1 MNDRMNRC
9 NAHAQRN
16 SQVQPANRNRGSV
29 RRYKALAYRH
39 NFNLAAMAQNVFA
52 ARGFFA
58 HASASS
64 IPQ

>member
-1 MNDRMNRC
+1 
-9 NAHAQRN
+9 
-16 SQVQPANRNRGSV
+16 V